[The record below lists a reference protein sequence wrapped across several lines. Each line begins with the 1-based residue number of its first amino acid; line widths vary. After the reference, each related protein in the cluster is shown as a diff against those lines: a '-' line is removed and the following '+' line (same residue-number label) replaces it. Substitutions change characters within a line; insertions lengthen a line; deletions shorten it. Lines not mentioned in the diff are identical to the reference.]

1 MSEFYDH
8 EEEME
13 ADEYLESHGLLGK
26 EVRVHCE
33 QEPSDFLTIR
43 RIGSNIDTDMDAVI
57 SLVTQVSET
66 SAANNKI
73 TGGIMLTP
81 ATARVIAASLL
92 NAADEIEGFTTMFKI
107 VTKEI
112 NE

>member
-1 MSEFYDH
+1 VSEFYDH

-13 ADEYLESHGLLGK
+13 ADEYLQAHGLLGQEIK
-26 EVRVHCE
+26 VHCE

-43 RIGSNIDTDMDAVI
+43 RIGSNLDTNMDAVI

-81 ATARVIAASLL
+81 ATARIVAASLL
-92 NAADEIEGFTTMFKI
+92 NAADEIEGFMTMFRI
-107 VTKEI
+107 VTKDIDE
-112 NE
+112 